1 MLNTCKKEIVTDGG
15 RKAEGDNATGQQ
27 RREAVEMQLRMEE
40 IQRAQETEGEDK
52 DKDQEMGAGPS
63 VPKKQ
68 KMEDKVSFCL
78 NYNGKEQKLTKKYF

>member
-1 MLNTCKKEIVTDGG
+1 MEEERWRVIMQ
-15 RKAEGDNATGQQ
+15 REMEEQQ

-52 DKDQEMGAGPS
+52 DKDQEMGVGPS
-63 VPKKQ
+63 VPKKW

-78 NYNGKEQKLTKKYF
+78 NYNGKETEVNKKYF